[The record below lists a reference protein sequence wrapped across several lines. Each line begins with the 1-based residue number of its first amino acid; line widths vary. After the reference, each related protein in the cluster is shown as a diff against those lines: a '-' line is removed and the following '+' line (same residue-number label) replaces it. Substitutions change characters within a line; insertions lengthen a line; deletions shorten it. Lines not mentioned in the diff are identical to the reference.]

1 MNSFQSLRKRVNVQI
16 SYNIR
21 KSGAIIF
28 FLEIKINGQPLRETP
43 HPSERLQFF
52 LVTHSFISIR
62 VQFVQLI
69 GSFTQFT
76 IIVTL
81 ATANESNQTAV
92 RDRVKV
98 GTQITILF
106 LNRYNYSSNNEM
118 MAGNYTYFSHSFFF
132 KWPTYYKP
140 YKHLFF
146 LDLVGKIVLDTYT
159 LLLV

>member
-1 MNSFQSLRKRVNVQI
+1 MCKYHIIYEKVVQLLL
-16 SYNIR
+16 
-21 KSGAIIF
+21 IF
-28 FLEIKINGQPLRETP
+28 AFLEIKINGQPLRETP

-81 ATANESNQTAV
+81 ATANDECSEAMASQPANQPAGKRFTSL

-118 MAGNYTYFSHSFFF
+118 MAGNYTYFSHSFFC
-132 KWPTYYKP
+132 KWPT
-140 YKHLFF
+140 F
-146 LDLVGKIVLDTYT
+146 L
-159 LLLV
+159 